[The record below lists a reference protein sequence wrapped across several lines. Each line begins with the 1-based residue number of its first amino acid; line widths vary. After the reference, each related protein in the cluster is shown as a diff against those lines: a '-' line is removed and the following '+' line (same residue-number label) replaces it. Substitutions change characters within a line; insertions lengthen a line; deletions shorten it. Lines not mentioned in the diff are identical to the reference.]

1 MSGNAAAGNIRITI
15 TAANLTGPAITQT
28 TRNVNNLGQATQR
41 VGRTMQGL
49 GNTAPVNRAAQAMG
63 AYGNQTLAAA
73 RALERLI
80 TPFGL
85 LTAAGSIAGLAALTK
100 NWADAGNAI
109 SKTALPLSM
118 TAQSLSEWQIAARLA
133 GASTGQLDEAMS
145 GLSTSLSDAHWGRN
159 AALAGL
165 LRSLNVEFDGLDGKA
180 RTAEDAL
187 GDVARAMAKMRGDPG
202 AQARFADALGISR
215 DLIPMLLKLE
225 EFHARARRTNGAM
238 TTEMV
243 DNAVKLRSS
252 WEEFSAT
259 FEGVTNRIVNS
270 WSGTVKQALDA
281 SSNWIQNNQKLADS
295 LTVVV
300 GGGLT
305 ALTTSL
311 AFAKMMRMMGYAVR
325 VGGMLK
331 TAGLIGAGVAL
342 TGAGGG
348 EATPEEAEE
357 RRQEFLR
364 NRGDINS
371 GIGGWIRRQLG
382 WAPPAGTAA
391 GGVTPPGMPTLT
403 YPGAGG
409 GAMPPGMPTLTYS
422 GAGGAG
428 PRPGS
433 PSAEERRL
441 LDAIAGGEQTAAGY
455 NSLNRT
461 SGAYGRYQFK
471 DATRDAV
478 LRQMGLPPGTPLTP
492 ELQDRM
498 ALLLARG
505 RGWNPGMTPE
515 QAAATLNQ
523 EWPSLP
529 GGSQQNTTMDVWKRR
544 LGGGGAGPG
553 PAMTSDLRGS
563 DVAGFIM
570 HHTGGRGTTAGVQNT
585 LNQRG
590 LGVEY
595 VMDREGNI
603 TITGGRGSRQIQPGW
618 GAGEGLNNANT
629 VGMEVIANDDK
640 DVTPAQVAAAKAF
653 IAANYPNTPVWGHGE
668 VNPGHKQATEG
679 LTIANAIRA
688 DRDMEHRTLSREE
701 TTGLPAGQNGGTVR
715 VDVHLHGAPPGTR
728 AAATGTGA
736 VTVTPPRVETQ
747 MPMSR

>member
-63 AYGNQTLAAA
+63 AYGSQTLAAA

-80 TPFGL
+80 TPFGI

-109 SKTALPLSM
+109 SKTALPLTMS
-118 TAQSLSEWQIAARLA
+118 AQSLSEWQIAARLA

-202 AQARFADALGISR
+202 AQARFADALNISR
-215 DLIPMLLKLE
+215 DLIPMLLRLE

-238 TTEMV
+238 TTEMI
-243 DNAVKLRSS
+243 DNSVKLRSS

-259 FEGVTNRIVNS
+259 FEGITNRIVNS
-270 WSGTVKQALDA
+270 WSGTVREALDGT
-281 SSNWIQNNQKLADS
+281 SRWIQSNQSLADDITKTVGGS
-295 LTVVV
+295 LTALALLPAFAKLFGLAAAGTTAAVVV
-300 GGGLT
+300 GASMGVAAGGIAGYNEAPMVDEYGRVIGNWGGRSERGNPAWGGLNT
-305 ALTTSL
+305 
-311 AFAKMMRMMGYAVR
+311 
-325 VGGMLK
+325 
-331 TAGLIGAGVAL
+331 
-342 TGAGGG
+342 GGG
-348 EATPEEAEE
+348 S
-357 RRQEFLR
+357 
-364 NRGDINS
+364 NS

-403 YPGAGG
+403 YPGAG
-409 GAMPPGMPTLTYS
+409 
-422 GAGGAG
+422 AGGAG
-428 PRPGS
+428 PRPGN

-441 LDAIAGGEQTAAGY
+441 LDAIAGGEQTRAGY

-461 SGAYGRYQFK
+461 SGAYGRYQFR
-471 DATRDAV
+471 DATRDAL
-478 LRQMGLPPGTPLTP
+478 LRQLGLPPGTPLTP

-498 ALLLARG
+498 AVLAARN

-515 QAAATLNQ
+515 QSAATLNQ

-544 LGGGGAGPG
+544 LGGGGPPLTG
-553 PAMTSDLRGS
+553 DLRGS
-563 DVAGFIM
+563 DVAAFIM
-570 HHTGGRGTTAGVQNT
+570 HHTGGRGTTAGVQAT

-603 TITGGRGSRQIQPGW
+603 TVTGGRGSRQIQPGW

-629 VGMEVIANDDK
+629 VGMEVIANDDR

-688 DRDMEHRTLSREE
+688 DRQMDHRMLSREE
-701 TTGLPAGQNGGTVR
+701 TMGLPAGQNGGTVR